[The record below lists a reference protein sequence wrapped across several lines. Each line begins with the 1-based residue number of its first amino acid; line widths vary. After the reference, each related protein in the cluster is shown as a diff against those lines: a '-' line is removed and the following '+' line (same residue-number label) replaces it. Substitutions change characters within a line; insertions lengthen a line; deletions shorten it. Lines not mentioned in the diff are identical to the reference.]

1 MSDKQLLAL
10 QDYAPFKYEVEVL
23 QEQTALGN
31 INKRVFLKGILQRS
45 DTLNQNGRI
54 YPRDIMSREINNY
67 QKLIRERRSYGAL
80 DHTDS
85 PIVEFQTVSHWVTE
99 LRMEDDGVVY
109 GKIEILPTIPHGQN
123 ALTLIERN
131 MTIGISSRG
140 VGTVDRD
147 HNGHQ
152 VVQGDF
158 SLCAFD
164 LVTEPSTPGAFMM
177 KESRIITA
185 RERDEVNK
193 FLYGD
198 NMNKVLDNILNWG
211 NK

>member
-1 MSDKQLLAL
+1 MSDKQLIEIS
-10 QDYAPFKYEVEVL
+10 DYAPFNYEVEIIN
-23 QEQTALGN
+23 EQNSLGN
-31 INKRVFLKGILQRS
+31 FNKKVILKGILQRS

-54 YPRDIMSREINNY
+54 YPRDIMRREVDNY

-85 PIVEFQTVSHWVTE
+85 PIVEFQTVSHWVSE
-99 LRMEDDGVVY
+99 LRMQDDGVVY

-123 ALTLIERN
+123 VLTLIERN

-140 VGTVDRD
+140 VGTVERNHD
-147 HNGHQ
+147 GHQ
-152 VVQGDF
+152 VVSGDF
-158 SLCAFD
+158 QLCAFD

-177 KESRIITA
+177 KESRIISS
-185 RERDEVNK
+185 REKEEINK

-198 NMNKVLDNILNWG
+198 NINRVLDTILKWE